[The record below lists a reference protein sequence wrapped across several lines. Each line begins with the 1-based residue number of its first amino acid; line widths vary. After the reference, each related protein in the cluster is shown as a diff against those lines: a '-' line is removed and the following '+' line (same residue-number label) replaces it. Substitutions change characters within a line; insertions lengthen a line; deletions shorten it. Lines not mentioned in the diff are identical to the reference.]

1 MLEAAQLEPHTHVK
15 EMEMVLDVIHEPN
28 VGDEENDQN
37 NQPDDQNNQPDV
49 LVEYQPAFVQE
60 EQITENQPDITLE
73 EQTIGDMPAIIH
85 EQTNVDQPVIFQ
97 VQPLNMGEPSVIIHN
112 QQADILEPQANTG
125 ELLLHTGEPADNS
138 MDLPAVLEEPLADK
152 ADDED
157 STLGLPVELVEVA
170 TNVHEISIF
179 INDDVDE
186 HSHVKKRKL

>member
-1 MLEAAQLEPHTHVK
+1 MLEAAQLDPHTHVK

-28 VGDEENDQN
+28 VGDQENDQN
-37 NQPDDQNNQPDV
+37 NQPDDQNNQPDI
-49 LVEYQPAFVQE
+49 LGEYKPALVQE
-60 EQITENQPDITLE
+60 GQIIENQPDISLE

-85 EQTNVDQPVIFQ
+85 EQINVEPVIFQ
-97 VQPLNMGEPSVIIHN
+97 VQPLNMGEPSVKIHN
-112 QQADILEPQANTG
+112 QQVDISEPQANLG

-157 STLGLPVELVEVA
+157 KTLGFPVELVEVA

-179 INDDVDE
+179 MNDDVDE
-186 HSHVKKRKL
+186 NSYVKKRKL